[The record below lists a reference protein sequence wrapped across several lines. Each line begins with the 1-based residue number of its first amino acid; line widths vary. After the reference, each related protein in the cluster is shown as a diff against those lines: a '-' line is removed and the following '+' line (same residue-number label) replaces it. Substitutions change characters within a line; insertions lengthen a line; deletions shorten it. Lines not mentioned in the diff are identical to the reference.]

1 MMIRIRR
8 QIRNKRGLICGGG
21 FQFHLIMASITLK
34 KGREKSLRRRHP
46 WIFSGAVAT
55 VQGLSKSGETAEIRS
70 HDDALLARAAWS
82 PRSQIM
88 ARVWSFDPEESV
100 SPDFFY
106 ARLDQAVDLRRR
118 LGLSDPDGACRLVNA
133 ESDGLPGLIVDRYA
147 DYLVCQFLSAG
158 TEYWKTDIV
167 DQLARRMHP
176 AGIYERSDVN
186 VRRKEGL
193 PQQSGLLLGNPP
205 PDLIEIREGP
215 CRFWVDIRRGHK
227 TGFYL
232 DQRDNR
238 AATAEYAAG
247 AQVLNCFAYTGS
259 FGIWALKSGALR
271 ITNVDSSAQ
280 ALELARQ
287 QIVLNGLDPASS
299 EQVEADVF
307 ELLRHYRDASRRFD
321 LIVLD
326 PPKFVESRSQLTRS
340 ARGYKDIN
348 LLAFKLL
355 KPGGIL
361 ITFSCSGLLDLDLFQ
376 KIVADAAL
384 DAGRDACIIR
394 RLSQPA
400 DHPTALNFPEGTYLK
415 GLVCVVQ

>member
-1 MMIRIRR
+1 
-8 QIRNKRGLICGGG
+8 
-21 FQFHLIMASITLK
+21 MASIILK

-55 VQGLSKSGETAEIRS
+55 AQGLSNPGETAEIRS
-70 HDDALLARAAWS
+70 YDGVLLARAAWS
-82 PRSQIM
+82 PSSQIIG
-88 ARVWSFDPEESV
+88 RVWSFDPEESV
-100 SPDFFY
+100 SPDFFCS
-106 ARLDQAVDLRRR
+106 RLDQAVELRSR
-118 LGLSDPDGACRLVNA
+118 LGLLEPDGACRLVNA

-158 TEYWKTDIV
+158 SEYWKKDIV
-167 DQLARRMHP
+167 DQLARRMQP
-176 AGIYERSDVN
+176 AGIYERSDVD
-186 VRRKEGL
+186 VRIKEGL
-193 PQQSGLLLGNPP
+193 PQQAGLLFGSSPP
-205 PDLIEIREGP
+205 ELIEIREGP
-215 CRFWVDIRRGHK
+215 CRFWVDVRRGHK

-238 AATAEYAAG
+238 GAAAEYAAG
-247 AQVLNCFAYTGS
+247 AEVLNCFAYTGS
-259 FGIWALKSGALR
+259 FGIWALKSGGLR
-271 ITNVDSSAQ
+271 VINVDASAQ

-287 QIVLNGLDPASS
+287 QVVLNGLDPRST

-307 ELLRHYRDASRRFD
+307 RLLRDYRDAGRRFD

-348 LLAFKLL
+348 LLAFKIL
-355 KPGGIL
+355 KPGGVL
-361 ITFSCSGLLDLDLFQ
+361 ITFSCSGLLEPHLFQ

-384 DAGRDACIIR
+384 DADRKASIIR

-400 DHPTALNFPEGTYLK
+400 DHPTSLNFPEGTYLK
-415 GLVCVVQ
+415 GLVCMVQ